1 MLRVTLRGVR
11 AHAVRFALSV
21 LAVALGVAFVAGT
34 FALRTMMSD
43 TFHGI
48 VDAQAPADAYVRGA
62 EPLPGG
68 GGASGPVGEAR
79 TPVPLALADDLAAV
93 DGVRRASPDV
103 SGPVV
108 LVGAD
113 GTAVQSTQAPSIGI
127 ATDPQDASLR
137 VVDGR
142 APEAAAEVA
151 LEEATLASSGLAVG
165 DRTRI
170 VLGGEVGEVEVVGE
184 VSAGGPLAGATLVFL
199 DRDTGLAAYAPDGT
213 VATVAVYAED
223 GVSEEALADAVAAAL
238 PDLPGGTDAEALTGA
253 SLRADLQADID
264 RLLGFVTTFLLV
276 FALVSLFVGAFL
288 IANTFQM
295 SVRQRVR
302 EFALLRAVGASPAQ
316 VFAVVVGQA
325 VVVGLVGAA
334 LGVLGGLG
342 LVSALRVVLGRVG
355 MDLTGDVPLEGATVA
370 LCLVIG
376 TVVSALAAAVPART
390 AALVPPVEAMRGEV
404 TAPERSLRRR
414 GWLGGAVVA
423 LGAAAVAT
431 AAARPTLDAAEVLLG
446 GGAAAVLAGV
456 LVAAPTVARGTM
468 RTLAA
473 PAVRLLPPMG
483 RLARGNVTRNPRRT
497 AATAGALVIGMALVG
512 AVSVIAS
519 SAQASLVRVVESST
533 AADLVLRS
541 ATGVIPAGAIADVR
555 ALPAVG
561 AAAEVAFAPADVS
574 AAPGSADDAD
584 DGATG
589 GGPRGGAVVGLE
601 PGVLGGTLL
610 VDVEAGDPDDL
621 DGTTAVVNAA
631 VAEGDWAVGD
641 PLTVT
646 TPTGSRDLTVA
657 AVVDTQV
664 LGTPV
669 VVTRDVLDAL
679 APEPQVDTVFLD
691 AADGTAVADLRTA
704 VAGAV
709 APYVVVSVQDR
720 EEFVDAMAAQV
731 DQLLVILYALLG
743 LSLVIAVL
751 GIVNTLAL
759 SVIERT
765 REIGLLRA
773 VGLGRLQLAG
783 TVTVESVLTAVFGT
797 LVGLAVGVGLAS
809 VMPRVYAED
818 GLDRLVLPWG
828 QLLAMVALAAV
839 VGVLAAVWPAVRASR
854 LRVLDAIAS
863 E

>member
-68 GGASGPVGEAR
+68 AGASGGVGEAR
-79 TPVPLALADDLAAV
+79 TPVPLTLADDLADV
-93 DGVRRASPDV
+93 DGVRLALPDV

-127 ATDPQDASLR
+127 ATDPRDPSLQ

-142 APEAAAEVA
+142 VPAVAGEVA

-165 DRTRI
+165 DRTRV
-170 VLGGEVGEVEVVGE
+170 VLGGAVTDVEVVGE

-199 DRDTGLAAYAPDGT
+199 DRDTGVATYAPDGT
-213 VATVAVYAED
+213 VATVAVYAQD
-223 GVSEEALADAVAAAL
+223 GVDEDALTAAVAAAL
-238 PDLPGGTDAEALTGA
+238 PDVPGGADAEALTG
-253 SLRADLQADID
+253 SVLRADLQADVD
-264 RLLGFVTTFLLV
+264 QMLGFVTTFLLV

-302 EFALLRAVGASPAQ
+302 EFALLRAVGASPGQ

-342 LVSALRVVLGRVG
+342 LVSVLRVVLERVG
-355 MDLTGDVPLEGATVA
+355 MDLAGDVPLEGATVA

-390 AALVPPVEAMRGEV
+390 AALVPPVEAMRGDV
-404 TAPERSLRRR
+404 SAPERSLRRR
-414 GWLGGAVVA
+414 AWAGGALLL

-431 AAARPTLDAAEVLLG
+431 AAARPALDAAEVLLG

-456 LVAAPTVARGTM
+456 LVVAPTVARGAL
-468 RTLAA
+468 RVLAA

-512 AVSVIAS
+512 AVSVIAA

-533 AADLVLRS
+533 SADLVLRS
-541 ATGVIPAGAIADVR
+541 ATGMIPAGAIDDVR
-555 ALPAVG
+555 ALPAAGDV
-561 AAAEVAFAPADVS
+561 AEVAFTPAGVS
-574 AAPGSADDAD
+574 AAPGADAD
-584 DGATG
+584 AAADGPA
-589 GGPRGGAVVGLE
+589 GGAVVGLE
-601 PGVLGGTLL
+601 PGVLGGAVL
-610 VDVEAGDPDDL
+610 VDVEEGDVDDL
-621 DGTTAVVNAA
+621 DDASAVVNTR
-631 VAEGDWAVGD
+631 VAEGEWHVGD
-641 PLTVT
+641 DVTVT
-646 TPTGSRDLTVA
+646 TPTGARTLTVA
-657 AVVDTQV
+657 AVIDTQV
-664 LGTPV
+664 LGTPLI
-669 VVTRDVLDAL
+669 VTRDVLDAL
-679 APEPQVDTVFLD
+679 TPEVQVDTVFLD
-691 AADGTAVADLRTA
+691 AAAGTDGTDLRVAVAD
-704 VAGAV
+704 AV

-720 EEFVDAMAAQV
+720 DEFVDAMAAQV

-809 VMPRVYAED
+809 VMPRVYADD

-828 QLLAMVALAAV
+828 QLLTMVLLAAV
-839 VGVLAAVWPAVRASR
+839 VGVLAAVWPAARASR

>member
-34 FALRTMMSD
+34 FALRTMMSG

-62 EPLPGG
+62 DPLPGG
-68 GGASGPVGEAR
+68 AAATGGVGEAR
-79 TPVPLALADDLAAV
+79 TPVPLTLADALADV
-93 DGVRRASPDV
+93 EGVRLALPDV

-127 ATDPQDASLR
+127 RADPRDPSLD
-137 VVDGR
+137 VLDGR
-142 APEAAAEVA
+142 LPEGPDEVA
-151 LEEATLASSGLAVG
+151 LEQATLASSGLAVG
-165 DRTRI
+165 DRTQ
-170 VLGGEVGEVEVVGE
+170 VVVAGQVTDVEVVGE
-184 VSAGGPLAGATLVFL
+184 VSAGGPMAGATLVFL
-199 DRDTGLAAYAPDGT
+199 DPDAAVAAFAPEGT
-213 VATVAVYAED
+213 VATVAVYAQD
-223 GVSEEALADAVAAAL
+223 GVSEAALTDTVAAAL
-238 PDLPGGTDAEALTGA
+238 PDLDGGAEAEAVTGA
-253 SLRADLQADID
+253 SLRADLRADID
-264 RLLGFVTTFLLV
+264 ELLGFVTAFLLV

-302 EFALLRAVGASPAQ
+302 EFALLRAVGASPGQ

-342 LVSALRVVLGRVG
+342 LVSVLRVVLAQVG
-355 MDLTGDVPLEGATVA
+355 MDLTGDVPLDAGTVA
-370 LCLVIG
+370 LCLAVG
-376 TVVSALAAAVPART
+376 TLVSALAAAVPGRT

-404 TAPERSLRRR
+404 TVPERSLHRRA
-414 GWLGGAVVA
+414 WAGALLVLA
-423 LGAAAVAT
+423 GAAAVGV
-431 AAARPTLDAAEVLLG
+431 AAVRPALDAAEGLLG

-456 LVAAPTVARGTM
+456 LVAAPTVARAAM
-468 RTLAA
+468 RVLAA

-519 SAQASLVRVVESST
+519 SAQASLARVVESST
-533 AADLVLRS
+533 EADLVLRS
-541 ATGVIPAGAIADVR
+541 ATGVIPAGAIEDVR
-555 ALPAVG
+555 ALPGVG
-561 AAAEVAFAPADVS
+561 AAAEVAFVTAGVS
-574 AAPGSADDAD
+574 PAPGETGDASA
-584 DGATG
+584 
-589 GGPRGGAVVGLE
+589 GGAVVGLE

-610 VDVEAGDPDDL
+610 VDVEEGDVGDL
-621 DGTTAVVNAA
+621 DDTSAVVNSQ
-631 VAEGDWAVGD
+631 VADGEWAVGD
-641 PLTVT
+641 TVTVT
-646 TPTGSRDLTVA
+646 TAAGARDLTVV
-657 AVVDTQV
+657 AVVDTNV

-691 AADGTAVADLRTA
+691 AAAGTSVADLRSA
-704 VAGAV
+704 VADAV

-720 EEFVDAMAAQV
+720 DEFVDAMAAQV

-828 QLLAMVALAAV
+828 QLGAMVALAAV
-839 VGVLAAVWPAVRASR
+839 VGVLAALWPAVRASR
-854 LRVLDAIAS
+854 LRVLDAIAAD
-863 E
+863 

>member
-34 FALRTMMSD
+34 FALRTMMSG

-48 VDAQAPADAYVRGA
+48 VDTQAPADAYVRGA
-62 EPLPGG
+62 EPLPGAAATG
-68 GGASGPVGEAR
+68 SVGEVR
-79 TPVPLALADDLAAV
+79 TPVPLALADALADV
-93 DGVRRASPDV
+93 DGVRLALPDV
-103 SGPVV
+103 SGPLV

-113 GTAVQSTQAPSIGI
+113 GTAVQSTQAPSFGI
-127 ATDPQDASLR
+127 AADPRDPSLD

-142 APEAAAEVA
+142 LPDAADEVA
-151 LEEATLASSGLAVG
+151 LEEATLESSGLAVG
-165 DRTRI
+165 DRTR
-170 VLGGEVGEVEVVGE
+170 VVVAGEVRDVQVVGE
-184 VSAGGPLAGATLVFL
+184 VSSGGPLAGATVVFL
-199 DRDTGLAAYAPDGT
+199 DRDAAVAAFAPEGT
-213 VATVAVYAED
+213 VASVSVYAQD
-223 GVSEEALADAVAAAL
+223 GVDEEALTTALAAAL
-238 PDLPGGTDAEALTGA
+238 PDVPGGAEAEAVTGA
-253 SLRADLQADID
+253 SLRAELRADID
-264 RLLGFVTTFLLV
+264 ELLGFVTTFLLV

-334 LGVLGGLG
+334 LGVVGGLG
-342 LVSALRVVLGRVG
+342 LVSVLRVVLAQVG
-355 MDLTGDVPLEGATVA
+355 MDLTGDVPLDAGTVV
-370 LCLVIG
+370 LCLAVG
-376 TVVSALAAAVPART
+376 TLVSALAAAVPGRT

-404 TAPERSLRRR
+404 TVAERSLHRRAWA
-414 GWLGGAVVA
+414 GVAVVLA
-423 LGAAAVAT
+423 GAAAVGV
-431 AAARPTLDAAEVLLG
+431 AAARPALDSAELLLG
-446 GGAAAVLAGV
+446 AGAALVLVGV
-456 LVAAPTVARGTM
+456 LVAAPPVARAAM
-468 RTLAA
+468 RVLAA

-533 AADLVLRS
+533 QADLVLRS
-541 ATGVIPAGAIADVR
+541 ATGVLPAGAIEDVR
-555 ALPAVG
+555 ALPGVG
-561 AAAEVAFAPADVS
+561 AAAEVAFVPAGLS
-574 AAPGSADDAD
+574 AAPGEDEDASA
-584 DGATG
+584 
-589 GGPRGGAVVGLE
+589 GGAVVGLE
-601 PGVLGGTLL
+601 PGVLGSTLL
-610 VDVEAGDPDDL
+610 VDVEEGDVDDL
-621 DGTTAVVNAA
+621 DDASAVVNAQ
-631 VAEGDWAVGD
+631 VAQGEWHVGD
-641 PLTVT
+641 PVTVT
-646 TPTGSRDLTVA
+646 TPTGERELTVA
-657 AVVDTQV
+657 AVVDTNV
-664 LGTPV
+664 LGAAL

-679 APEPQVDTVFLD
+679 TSEAQVDTVFLD
-691 AADGTAVADLRTA
+691 AAAGTSVTALRESVAD
-704 VAGAV
+704 AV

-720 EEFVDAMAAQV
+720 DEFVDAMAAQV

-839 VGVLAAVWPAVRASR
+839 VGVLAAMWPAVRASR
-854 LRVLDAIAS
+854 LRVLEAIAS